1 MKRHL
6 SRIRLDRLIFQSDR
20 PGLTDGSCSRSD
32 RDGQTGWKPL
42 NLSPKPAQMKK
53 LLSVVFLVFSISAI
67 AQNKLLTMEDAMVKN
82 RTTLA
87 PDNLKQ
93 LQFVYGSN
101 DYVYLKKMND
111 QDIWMR
117 GNFKMKVDTAFLT
130 LEALNAKLQA
140 AGQTELKAMPAIQ
153 FNKAAD
159 WVMTV
164 NGSKISM
171 SPQTGQVKE
180 IVSKNILGK
189 DRVEESSAGYIAYV
203 DHENLFVTKAGGEA
217 NQVTTDGSKDI
228 VYAASVH
235 RDEFGINKGTFWSN
249 SGKQLAFYRMDQSM
263 VADYPIIDWSQRPA
277 KNENIKYPMAGD
289 KSHHVTLGVYNA
301 ETKQTVY
308 IKTGEPAEQYL
319 TNIAWSPD
327 DRFIYIAVLNRGQD
341 DMRLNQYD
349 AVTGE
354 FVKQVLEERDE
365 KYVEPLVPML
375 FLKNRPNKFIWQS
388 NRDGWNH
395 LYLYDTSGNLTAQLT
410 HGNWEVIEMKGFDE
424 KGDNIFYTATEESP
438 LTKNLYQLNISKTK
452 DEHEGFETRPKRISQ
467 VFQNHNT
474 QVNTA
479 GNYVIDNFS
488 SPENPRTIQLIET
501 RTGKAKTLLQ
511 AANPISEYA
520 MGKLNIF
527 KIKNNNGDELYCRL
541 FFPVNFDSTKKYPL
555 IAYWYGGPHAQ
566 MITNGWNGGAG
577 DYWFQY
583 MAERGYI
590 VFTIDT
596 RGSDNRGKA
605 FEQSMF
611 AHLGDVQMEDMMSGV
626 NYLNSLLYVDKEN
639 MGLFGW
645 SFGGFMTT
653 DFMLNHPGVFKAAV
667 AGGPVMNWQL
677 YEIMYTE
684 RYMNTP
690 QENPDGYAATDLTK
704 QVDKLKGKLLLIHG
718 LQDPVVLQQNSVNF
732 VRAAIDKG
740 VQVDYMIYPGHEH
753 NVLGKDRAHLY
764 QKVTDYFM
772 QYLK

>member
-1 MKRHL
+1 
-6 SRIRLDRLIFQSDR
+6 
-20 PGLTDGSCSRSD
+20 
-32 RDGQTGWKPL
+32 
-42 NLSPKPAQMKK
+42 MKK
-53 LLSVVFLVFSISAI
+53 LFSLAFLIFSLSVI
-67 AQNKLLTMEDAMVKN
+67 AQNKLLTIEDAMVKN

-87 PDNLKQ
+87 PENLKQ
-93 LQFVYGSN
+93 LQFVYGTN
-101 DYVYLKKMND
+101 DYVYLKNLNEHD
-111 QDIWMR
+111 VWMR
-117 GNFKMKVDTAFLT
+117 GNFKTKVDEQFLT
-130 LEALNAKLQA
+130 LDDLNQKLQSG
-140 AGQTELKAMPAIQ
+140 GQAVQNVMPAIQ
-153 FNKAAD
+153 FNKEAN

-164 NGSKISM
+164 NGNKISIN
-171 SPQTGQVKE
+171 PLTGEIKE
-180 IVSKNILGK
+180 IIPKNILGK
-189 DRVEESSAGYIAYV
+189 EHVEESSAGYIAYV
-203 DHENLFVTKAGGEA
+203 DNYNLFVAKPGADA
-217 NQVTTDGSKDI
+217 KQVTSDGSKDI

-235 RDEFGINKGTFWSN
+235 REEFGINKGTFWSN

-301 ETKQTVY
+301 ETRQTVY
-308 IKTGEPAEQYL
+308 LKTGEPAEQYL

-349 AVTGE
+349 AVTGD
-354 FVKQVLEERDE
+354 FIRQVLEERDD

-375 FLKNRPNKFIWQS
+375 FLKNRPGKFIWQS
-388 NRDGWNH
+388 NRDGFNH
-395 LYLYDTSGNLTAQLT
+395 LYLYDTSGNLTTPLT
-410 HGNWEVIEMKGFDE
+410 QGNWEVTEVKGFDE

-438 LTKNLYQLNISKTK
+438 ITRNLYQLNLRKTE
-452 DEHEGFETRPKRISQ
+452 DEHETFSTRPKRITQ
-467 VFQNHNT
+467 VFQVHNT
-474 QVNTA
+474 QVNTV
-479 GNYVIDNFS
+479 GNYVIDNYS
-488 SPENPRTIQLIET
+488 SPDNPRTIQLIET

-511 AANPISEYA
+511 ASNPISEYA

-527 KIKNNNGDELYCRL
+527 KIKNNNSDELYCRM

-566 MITNGWNGGAG
+566 MILNGWNGGAG

-596 RGSDNRGKA
+596 RGSDNRGKV

-611 AHLGDVQMEDMMSGV
+611 LNLGAVQMEDMMSGV
-626 NYLNSLLYVDKEN
+626 NYLNNLPYVDKDN

-653 DFMLNHPGVFKAAV
+653 DFMLNHPGIFKAAV
-667 AGGPVMNWQL
+667 AGGPVMNWQN

-690 QENPDGYAATDLTK
+690 QENPGGYAATDLTK

-718 LQDPVVLQQNSVNF
+718 LQDPVVVQQNSVSF

-740 VQVDYMIYPGHEH
+740 IQVDYMIYPGHEH